1 MPGEPKTYMDPL
13 ITQVCSY
20 IGEGS
25 IERDDL
31 LDTTTQAMKVFM
43 DKYIGPLTVK
53 VDPLEIKRQEARMEA
68 EKAKRDRKG
77 SNVYDC

>member
-1 MPGEPKTYMDPL
+1 
-13 ITQVCSY
+13 
-20 IGEGS
+20 
-25 IERDDL
+25 
-31 LDTTTQAMKVFM
+31 MKVFM